1 MMPDPMGRY
10 LLRRSSRL
18 ERRSRLRVMTAGEI
32 LDLSIRIYQTMGL
45 PILRLTALPTAL
57 CTASI
62 AFVLF
67 YLVPSL
73 GYTSQPETI
82 AGQVGE
88 TLLTL
93 TMAVAVAGPLF
104 LAGLSYSSGAIIHL
118 VSDYILG
125 NQPDMEGAMRTGRKT
140 LARMFWLNVYELFVA
155 WGGVLLSVGLL
166 LVSGLLAATTPEES
180 ALPGVL
186 ASFSIVLI
194 VLGFCWLPFVL
205 GRHALGA
212 PVVVL
217 DGLPTLPA
225 IRRSI
230 ALLRGDA
237 VHPSGYG
244 AIGQLFLVVGFVA
257 LALWLSGVTA
267 MSLLQI
273 DRVTAALGQ
282 IGPWG
287 ALVERAVSLLP
298 WYIGVWLTVPIWC
311 TTITILYYERR
322 IRLEGYDIEALAR
335 DVWSS
340 DRESRF
346 EL

>member
-1 MMPDPMGRY
+1 MPDPMGRY

-18 ERRSRLRVMTAGEI
+18 ERRSRLRVMTAGEV
-32 LDLSIRIYQTMGL
+32 LDLSIRIYQTLGL
-45 PILRLTALPTAL
+45 PILRLTALPAAL

-67 YLVPSL
+67 YLAPSL
-73 GYTSQPETI
+73 SYTSQPGTI

-88 TLLTL
+88 TFLTL
-93 TMAVAVAGPLF
+93 VLAVAVAGPLF
-104 LAGLSYSSGAIIHL
+104 LAGLSYSSGVIIHL

-125 NQPDMEGAMRTGRKT
+125 NQPDLDGAMRTGRKT
-140 LARMFWLNVYELFVA
+140 LARMFWLNVYELFTA
-155 WGGVLLSVGLL
+155 LGGVLLSTGLL
-166 LVSGLLAATTPEES
+166 LASGLLAATTPDDS

-186 ASFSIVLI
+186 ASLGLVLI
-194 VLGFCWLPFVL
+194 VLGFCFLPFVL
-205 GRHALGA
+205 GRHALAA
-212 PVVVL
+212 PIVVL
-217 DGLPTLPA
+217 DGLRTLPA
-225 IRRSI
+225 IRRSA
-230 ALLRGDA
+230 ALLRGDGF
-237 VHPSGYG
+237 HPSGYG
-244 AIGQLFLVVGFVA
+244 AILQLFLVIGLVA
-257 LALWLSGVTA
+257 FALWLSGMTA
-267 MSLLQI
+267 MSVLQI

-335 DVWSS
+335 DAWGS

>member
-1 MMPDPMGRY
+1 MPDPMGRY

-18 ERRSRLRVMTAGEI
+18 ERRSRLRVMTAGEV
-32 LDLSIRIYQTMGL
+32 LDLSIRIYQTIGL
-45 PILRLTALPTAL
+45 PILKLTALPAAL
-57 CTASI
+57 CTAAI

-67 YLVPSL
+67 YLVPGL

-82 AGQVGE
+82 VGQVGE
-88 TLLTL
+88 TLVALTL
-93 TMAVAVAGPLF
+93 AVVVAGPLF
-104 LAGLSYSSGAIIHL
+104 LIGLSYSSGVIIHL
-118 VSDYILG
+118 VSDYVLG
-125 NQPDMEGAMRTGRKT
+125 NEPDLEGAMRTGRRT
-140 LARMFWLNVYELFVA
+140 LGKMFWLNVYELFAA
-155 WGGVLLSVGLL
+155 WWGVLFSTGLL
-166 LVSGLLAATTPEES
+166 LLSGLLAATTPEDS

-186 ASFSIVLI
+186 ASVGVMLI
-194 VLGFCWLPFVL
+194 VVGFCFLPFVL

-217 DGLPTLPA
+217 DGLRTLPA
-225 IRRSI
+225 IKRSI

-244 AIGQLFLVVGFVA
+244 AIVQLFLVVGFVA
-257 LALWLSGVTA
+257 LALWLSGIVA
-267 MSLLQI
+267 MSVLQV
-273 DRVTAALGQ
+273 DRVTAAMAQ
-282 IGPWG
+282 MGPWG
-287 ALVERAVSLLP
+287 ALFERAVSLLP
-298 WYIGVWLTVPIWC
+298 WYLGVWLTVPIWC

-335 DVWSS
+335 DVWGS